1 MSNGS
6 SAALAL
12 GLGVAGG
19 AAVWFFTR
27 DKTKTASANPPATD
41 GAAASAPP
49 IAPTATAPPV
59 GASPPRVPGP
69 CSLKL
74 DASGLTADGERV
86 DIPSAVARCKV
97 AGKVEWAVMPDAP
110 SAVVIEL
117 SKALAAE
124 KLPVTLRK

>member
-12 GLGVAGG
+12 GLGVAAG

-27 DKTKTASANPPATD
+27 DKTTTASASPPALD

-49 IAPTATAPPV
+49 IVPSTSAPPV

-74 DASGLTADGERV
+74 DGAGLTADGERV
-86 DIPSAVARCKV
+86 DIPTAVARCRV

-117 SKALAAE
+117 SKAIAAE